1 MQDRVG
7 LRLPAPVRHRSGP
20 PTEELFM
27 NPPHDGPLLLALGTG
42 RPVIEDS
49 AWIAPGAR
57 LIGEITVGAGS
68 SVWYG
73 AVLRADLAPITIG
86 RDGNL
91 QDNAVVHNDTGCPTV
106 LGDRVSV
113 GHTAVVHGA
122 IVGDDCLIGMAA
134 VVMNRARIGAGS
146 AVVPEDTVVP
156 PGSLVVGVPGSVR
169 RPLRPEETAK
179 IRRNAALYRELAG
192 RHRTALS

>member
-1 MQDRVG
+1 MD
-7 LRLPAPVRHRSGP
+7 
-20 PTEELFM
+20 T
-27 NPPHDGPLLLALGTG
+27 PHDAPLLLPLGAG
-42 RPVIEDS
+42 HPEVDEG

-57 LIGEITVGAGS
+57 LLGEVTVGGGS

-73 AVLRADLAPITIG
+73 AVLRADLASITIG
-86 RDGNL
+86 RDSNL

-122 IVGDDCLIGMAA
+122 VIEDDCLIGMAA

-146 AVVPEDTVVP
+146 LIAAGAVVPEGAVVP
-156 PGSLVVGVPGSVR
+156 PGSLVVGVPGGVR
-169 RPLRPEETAK
+169 RPLRAEEAAK
-179 IRRNAALYRELAG
+179 IRDNAKLYGELAARHRAAL
-192 RHRTALS
+192 T